1 MAQAVQTDWAG
12 ALARARAHAPFLAR
26 ALERQTELVD
36 LLAAGNADDALGWA
50 RQRGEHEDVS
60 VALRRERLA
69 LATTVAIGDLAG
81 AFTLDRVV
89 GELTSFADRALDHAI
104 RTAIAERTDDDSAAG
119 FIALALGKQGAGELN
134 YSSDIDPILLYDPE
148 TLQRRPSDDPGDAA
162 QRYARRIVKLLSENT
177 AEGYVL
183 RVDLRLRPASEISPL
198 AVPRASALSHYQG
211 AALAWE
217 RAAFT
222 RARAAA
228 GDIASGEAFLEAIR
242 PFVWR
247 SHLDFGAIE
256 EIRALTARIRDN
268 HEGPSRPGPGFDVKR
283 GRGGIREI
291 EFFAQTH
298 QLIHGGRDPSL
309 RVRRTRSALDAL
321 AEASRIDADHAQ
333 VLGDTYDRLRT
344 IEHRLQM
351 VNDRQTHSLPAGDAL
366 DEAARLDGLEDG
378 AALVEELSELTARS
392 GLIYDGLIGVRQSA
406 PAPLPEQSELAERLQ
421 TLGFADTEPLATRIE
436 GWRDGRFQSLRS
448 PQALEAFERLLPA
461 LLEAMAA
468 SDDPTRAIARW
479 ESILERAPS
488 AIALFRLLDAKPALL
503 DRLVAA
509 LTLAPMLADELG
521 RRPELLDTLL
531 DLRPLTFPVS
541 VSDIVDRIENSAARD
556 DYEAQL
562 DCIRRV
568 TGEERLALGMRLIE
582 ADYPPQ
588 SIAQAL
594 SATAEAAISVAAK
607 AAEAEFARV
616 HGRIAGSELVVLG
629 LGRLGGG
636 ALTHASDLDM
646 IYLFTGDFSAESDGK
661 RPLGGTL
668 YFNRLAT
675 RVSAALSVPTAQGP
689 LYEVDTRLRPQG
701 NQGPLAVSVEAFAK
715 YQRQSAWTW
724 EHMALSRA
732 RVVVGSDQARA
743 ELSDVMADVLRRK
756 RDPAKLRDAVLTMRG
771 EMATHKPK
779 RGELDVKLMRGGLVD
794 IEFLVHYLQL
804 REGQHLAEHHPYA
817 LKPQLDVA
825 IGALAN
831 AGLVSKDFEQA
842 HRLMTDLLVAGR
854 LLVPDGIEP
863 PPAAAKALARAC
875 QRESYAELTRDLAVA
890 RKSVA
895 ALWQKIF
902 EQPLEID

>member
-1 MAQAVQTDWAG
+1 MATTAQPDWNR
-12 ALARARAHAPFLAR
+12 ALERARENAPFLAR
-26 ALERQTELVD
+26 TLDRQPELAE
-36 LLAAGNADDALGWA
+36 LLAAGDVEAAFEWTRLRGQHDDAG
-50 RQRGEHEDVS
+50 

-69 LATTVAIGDLAG
+69 LATTVAIADLAG

-89 GELTSFADRALDHAI
+89 QELTSFADRALDRAI
-104 RTAIAERTDDDSAAG
+104 RTAIAERSGEDSADG

-148 TLQRRPSDDPGDAA
+148 TLPRRATDDPGDAA

-198 AVPRASALSHYQG
+198 VVPRASALSHYQG

-228 GDIASGEAFLEAIR
+228 GDISAGEAFLDAIR

-247 SHLDFGAIE
+247 GHLDFGAIE

-268 HEGPSRPGPGFDVKR
+268 HDGPTSPGPGFDVKR

-321 AEASRIDADHAQ
+321 AAAGQIKLDEARI
-333 VLGDTYDRLRT
+333 LGESYDRLRT

-351 VNDRQTHSLPAGDAL
+351 INDRQTHSLPDGDAL
-366 DEAARLDGLEDG
+366 DAVARLDGLANG
-378 AALVEELSELTARS
+378 AALIQELVEITERS
-392 GLIYDGLIGVRQSA
+392 GQIYEQLVGAKPTLPQSSR
-406 PAPLPEQSELAERLQ
+406 ETTEFAERLKQ
-421 TLGFADTEPLATRIE
+421 LGFERPRRLATRIE

-448 PQALEAFERLLPA
+448 PQALEAFDRLLPA
-461 LLEAMAA
+461 LLKAMAA
-468 SDDPTRAIARW
+468 SDDPDRALTRW
-479 ESILERAPS
+479 ESVLERAPS
-488 AIALFRLLDAKPALL
+488 AIALFRLLDARPELL
-503 DRLVAA
+503 DRLIAA
-509 LTLAPMLADELG
+509 LTLAPMLSDEIG

-531 DLRPLTFPVS
+531 DLQPLSFPVS
-541 VSDIVDRIENSAARD
+541 VTEIVERMENGAERD

-568 TGEERLALGMRLIE
+568 TGEERLELGLRLIE
-582 ADYPPQ
+582 AEYPPQ

-594 SATAEAAISVAAK
+594 SATAEAAIVVAAK
-607 AAEAEFARV
+607 AAQTEFARN
-616 HGRIAGSELVVLG
+616 HGHIEGSELVVLG
-629 LGRLGGG
+629 LGRLGGE

-646 IYLFTGDFSAESDGK
+646 IYLFTGDYSAESDGR

-675 RVSAALSVPTAQGP
+675 RVSGALSVPTAQGP

-715 YQRQSAWTW
+715 YQRESAWTW
-724 EHMALSRA
+724 EHMALARA
-732 RVVVGSDQARA
+732 RVIVGSDAARA
-743 ELSDVMADVLRRK
+743 ELTKVMAGVLAQE
-756 RDPAKLRDAVLTMRG
+756 RDADALRNAVLTMRG
-771 EMATHKPK
+771 EIAAHKPM
-779 RGELDVKLMRGGLVD
+779 RGELDVKLARGGLVD
-794 IEFLVHYLQL
+794 VEFLVHFVQL
-804 REGQHLAEHHPYA
+804 REAKNLSVSRPDAMSPN
-817 LKPQLDVA
+817 LSVA
-825 IGALAN
+825 IGNLVER
-831 AGLVSKDFEQA
+831 GLLPADFAQA
-842 HRLMTDLLVAGR
+842 HDLLTDLLVAGR
-854 LLVPDGIEP
+854 LLAPDGVEP
-863 PPAAAKALARAC
+863 PPAAANALARAC
-875 QRESYAELTRDLAVA
+875 RRESFAELTQDLAVSRA
-890 RKSVA
+890 CVA
-895 ALWQKIF
+895 AAWADIF
-902 EQPLEID
+902 DQQLELE